1 MERNASI
8 CKLEQWKN
16 DYNAQETNLSFLI
29 YRWKY
34 KRKFFTQNHISTNHG
49 YLRQH
54 QNISIQIFIKITI
67 NVLYVKM
74 CLIIPNVLHSFLLLS
89 IIVHSNMLFHMIVYD
104 WVAIEPLDLRQG
116 TGVKV
121 ALLTFA
127 LLTIYGGWAIKIGV
141 T

>member
-1 MERNASI
+1 
-8 CKLEQWKN
+8 
-16 DYNAQETNLSFLI
+16 
-29 YRWKY
+29 
-34 KRKFFTQNHISTNHG
+34 
-49 YLRQH
+49 
-54 QNISIQIFIKITI
+54 
-67 NVLYVKM
+67 M